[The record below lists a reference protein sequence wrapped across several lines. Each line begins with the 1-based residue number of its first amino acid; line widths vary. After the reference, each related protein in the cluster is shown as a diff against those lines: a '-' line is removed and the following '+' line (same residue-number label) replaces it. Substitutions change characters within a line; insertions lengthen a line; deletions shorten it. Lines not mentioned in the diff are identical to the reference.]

1 MLFTIDGVNY
11 LPMKTIIFI
20 HGMFQNPKSW
30 DNWIAYFTDR
40 GYNCI
45 APAWP
50 KHEGEPADL
59 RNYPPEGLGDL
70 ELKTILDNMDAIVR
84 SQPEPPIVI
93 GHSVGGL
100 ITQLLVAKGL
110 VDIGVPISS
119 VAPNAM
125 LAFDWGFM
133 KNSALIANPFKGNEP
148 FYTDLES
155 FHDSFCNTMSIED
168 TRVAFE
174 ETATHDSRNVL
185 RDCMGPD
192 GEVDIEMP
200 HAPLLFIAGE
210 KDQIIPASL
219 NERNSEAYTDEVSI
233 SEYKEF
239 ENRGHWICGQE
250 GWQEV
255 AEYIYNWL
263 QQHEEKQYDAPH
275 ISAQ

>member
-1 MLFTIDGVNY
+1 
-11 LPMKTIIFI
+11 MKTIIFI

-30 DNWIAYFTDR
+30 DKWMAYFTDR

-70 ELKTILDNMDAIVR
+70 ELKTILDNMEAIVS

-100 ITQLLVAKGL
+100 ITQLLVARGL
-110 VDIGVPISS
+110 VDIGVAISS
-119 VAPNAM
+119 VAPNSM

-155 FHDSFCNTMSIED
+155 FHESFCNTMSLED

-174 ETATHDSRNVL
+174 ETATHDSRNAL
-185 RDCMGPD
+185 RDCLGPD
-192 GEVDIEMP
+192 GQIDVEMP
-200 HAPLLFIAGE
+200 HAPLLFICGE

-219 NERNSEAYTDEVSI
+219 NQRNSEAYTDKVSI

-239 ENRGHWICGQE
+239 ANRGHWICGQE

-255 AEYIYNWL
+255 AEYIYHWL
-263 QQHEEKQYDAPH
+263 QHHKEKQYNAPH
-275 ISAQ
+275 ISAE

>member
-1 MLFTIDGVNY
+1 MFLGFLLKLNY
-11 LPMKTIIFI
+11 RMKSIIFI

-30 DNWIAYFTDR
+30 DNWIAFFSDR

-50 KHEGEPADL
+50 KHEGLPEDL

-70 ELKTILDNMDAIVR
+70 HLNAIVDNIEALIR
-84 SQPEPPIVI
+84 VQDSPPILI

-100 ITQLLVAKGL
+100 IVQLMVAKGL
-110 VDIGVPISS
+110 ADLGVAISS

-133 KNSALIANPFKGNEP
+133 KNSALISNPFKGNEP

-155 FHDSFCNTMSIED
+155 FHDSFCNTMSMRD
-168 TRVAFE
+168 TKIAFE

-185 RDCMGPD
+185 RDCMGED
-192 GEVDIEMP
+192 GEIDTEMP
-200 HAPLLFIAGE
+200 HSPLLFIGAE
-210 KDQIIPASL
+210 NDEIIPAEL
-219 NERNSEAYTDEVSI
+219 CERNAEAYNDEVSI
-233 SEYKEF
+233 SDYKEF
-239 ENRGHWICGQE
+239 ANRGHWICGQD

-255 AEYIYNWL
+255 AGYIADWL
-263 QQHEEKQYDAPH
+263 QDHEVVKYHTKQA
-275 ISAQ
+275 SN

>member
-1 MLFTIDGVNY
+1 
-11 LPMKTIIFI
+11 MKTIIFI

-30 DNWIAYFTDR
+30 DNWIAFFTDR

-45 APAWP
+45 APPWP

-70 ELKTILDNMDAIVR
+70 ELKTIIDNFETLIRVQD
-84 SQPEPPIVI
+84 EPPILI

-100 ITQLLVAKGL
+100 IVQLMVAKGL
-110 VDIGVPISS
+110 ADLGVAIAS

-133 KNSALIANPFKGNEP
+133 KNSALITNPLKGNEL

-155 FHDSFCNTMSIED
+155 FHESFCNTMSMED
-168 TRVAFE
+168 TKVAFE

-185 RDCMGPD
+185 RDCMGED
-192 GEVDIEMP
+192 GQIDTEMP
-200 HAPLLFIAGE
+200 HSPLLFIGAE
-210 KDQIIPASL
+210 KDEIIPTEL
-219 NERNSEAYTDEVSI
+219 CKRNSEAYNDEISI
-233 SEYKEF
+233 TNYKEF
-239 ENRGHWICGQE
+239 ANRGHWICGQK

-255 AEYIYNWL
+255 AGYIADWL
-263 QQHEEKQYDAPH
+263 QEHEVVKYNANRIETN
-275 ISAQ
+275 